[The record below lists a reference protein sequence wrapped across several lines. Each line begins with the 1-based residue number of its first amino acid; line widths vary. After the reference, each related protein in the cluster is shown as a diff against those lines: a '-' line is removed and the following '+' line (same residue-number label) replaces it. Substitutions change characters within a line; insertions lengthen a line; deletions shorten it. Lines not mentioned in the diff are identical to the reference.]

1 MKQPRP
7 KPADAAPAAGGDAT
21 SGGAPNADT
30 ARPGGAA
37 EILRLEVGAVPV
49 PDYRLVQFLGR
60 GGFGE
65 VWKAVGPGGFAVA
78 LKFIALG
85 ADSGAAEERSAELLR
100 SRDIRHPNLLGLF
113 GSWRRH
119 GLLILAMELAD
130 RTLMDRFSEARGQ
143 GLRGVPFAEL
153 REFLREA
160 AKGLDHLHSI
170 GVQHRDVKP
179 QNLLLVGGGVKVA
192 DFGLAKVLE
201 QTTAS
206 NTGSMTPAYAAPEFL
221 KGRVSP
227 HSDQYSLAVA
237 YCQLRGGQ
245 LPFNGGPAQVM
256 MGHLYETPD
265 PEHRRCRRRSWP
277 AA

>member
-1 MKQPRP
+1 M
-7 KPADAAPAAGGDAT
+7 APL
-21 SGGAPNADT
+21 
-30 ARPGGAA
+30 
-37 EILRLEVGAVPV
+37 EVLRLEVGAVPV
-49 PDYRLVQFLGR
+49 PDYRLVAFLGR

-85 ADSGAAEERSAELLR
+85 ADAGAAEERSAELLR
-100 SRDIRHPNLLGLF
+100 SKDIRHPNLLGLF

-130 RTLMDRFSEARGQ
+130 RTLMDRFNEAKTQ
-143 GLRGVPFAEL
+143 GLRGVPFGEL
-153 REFLREA
+153 REHLREA

-206 NTGSMTPAYAAPEFL
+206 NTGSMTPAYAAPGVPQGPCQPPFGSVFSG
-221 KGRVSP
+221 GR
-227 HSDQYSLAVA
+227 L
-237 YCQLRGGQ
+237 L
-245 LPFNGGPAQVM
+245 
-256 MGHLYETPD
+256 
-265 PEHRRCRRRSWP
+265 P
-277 AA
+277 AARRPAALQPRPGPGDDGAPVRDARPDGVAGGGAAGRDEGAGQGSE